1 MFIPLKMVLILIHT
15 HMRNVDIT
23 CEKWS
28 TNTAWDLI
36 SQVLGELLL
45 AAFPKRV
52 MGNGHKWVDMSIP
65 AQISY
70 AIGMWRWWDVKK
82 YPTPKSMHTCWPVT
96 TFQLQMDLLR
106 PPRWIP
112 MSFHGDGCTWISPWT
127 TRESHYQQPSLR
139 NSKNMTTLI
148 SHHLVWLVISIPVI
162 KKIVNYTHHPKYSW
176 K

>member
-70 AIGMWRWWDVKK
+70 AIGM
-82 YPTPKSMHTCWPVT
+82 
-96 TFQLQMDLLR
+96 
-106 PPRWIP
+106 
-112 MSFHGDGCTWISPWT
+112 
-127 TRESHYQQPSLR
+127 
-139 NSKNMTTLI
+139 
-148 SHHLVWLVISIPVI
+148 
-162 KKIVNYTHHPKYSW
+162 
-176 K
+176 